1 MEIINEA
8 NRAFV
13 VQSGPIQPVINFKQ
27 SAIGKKLFKFQKKW
41 YEEYKW
47 LEYSVSKMLHFASI
61 ADTLEHLVCKTAN
74 NYLLS

>member
-41 YEEYKW
+41 SKNTNGW
-47 LEYSVSKMLHFASI
+47 NILFRKMLHFASI
-61 ADTLEHLVCKTAN
+61 ADALEHLVCKTAN
-74 NYLLS
+74 IYLIS

>member
-1 MEIINEA
+1 MEIIKEA

-13 VQSGPIQPVINFKQ
+13 VQSGPIHTVINFKQ

-47 LEYSVSKMLHFASI
+47 LEYSFSKNAAFCFYSRCSG
-61 ADTLEHLVCKTAN
+61 TLGM
-74 NYLLS
+74 